1 MEEYFA
7 CVVYALCFTFSVV
20 FMCALYVGENRIQF
34 GARSPM
40 TARAYSQNKQWK
52 LTTNKKHG
60 ETTTSAAAAHVRKK
74 AKKIRET
81 QPNQNVNHLHS
92 IPCASACIP
101 RINSHKIYNIF
112 KVPSIHFIKSLWNS
126 WLNGCMLL
134 EKGEEKN
141 RREERDRP
149 DALEYDLTT
158 TKTKLFDLSLVKRA
172 RISIHSG
179 AFFNAI

>member
-7 CVVYALCFTFSVV
+7 CVVYALYFTFSFV

-92 IPCASACIP
+92 ISCASACIP

-134 EKGEEKN
+134 EEGEEKTPPW
-141 RREERDRP
+141 RKRP
-149 DALEYDLTT
+149 TGCAWVRFNNDQNQIIRLISR
-158 TKTKLFDLSLVKRA
+158 KA
-172 RISIHSG
+172 RKDFNSFG
-179 AFFNAI
+179 CFF